1 MLRFQNGITLNNR
14 FYLLDVEILN
24 FLSHGLGSDK
34 IKDLVEAISPY
45 NKIKILNLGE
55 NDITDDVIPT
65 ICKHLLS
72 EQNSTL
78 EQLDLGGNLITE
90 KGARLLLQTLLS
102 SNNRLIELQLAG
114 NNKISEST
122 LKTIQEILNKNKSCR
137 LENQNLKMNTR
148 Y

>member
-65 ICKHLLS
+65 ICEYLILR
-72 EQNSTL
+72 QNSTL
-78 EQLDLGGNLITE
+78 ERLDLGGNLITE
-90 KGARLLLQTLLS
+90 KGARLLLQTLLA
-102 SNNRLIELQLAG
+102 SNNRLLVELQLAG

-122 LKTIQEILNKNKSCR
+122 LKTIQDSLNNNKSHR
-137 LENQNLKMNTR
+137 PTLKK
-148 Y
+148 